1 MGYRSSEER
10 WNGEVTI
17 VVSRDQDRAIL
28 VEYEGEEEWIP
39 KSLIEG
45 DEYKE
50 LTKGDTMEMDMP
62 MWKAEELGW

>member
-1 MGYRSSEER
+1 MGRSNDER

-17 VVSRDQDRAIL
+17 MVSRDQDRAIL

-50 LTKGDTMEMDMP
+50 MEKGDTLELDIP